1 MKKVLWI
8 FTFVLVFVILGGAFA
23 YANMAPP
30 PITNTD
36 TLKVGTWAKIKEIAN
51 GKEMVMWF
59 GVVGEEKINGK
70 RYVWIEIRTTQ
81 GGKKIIVKAL
91 MRMSTENIE
100 SDIKRIIIKAG
111 NQPAM
116 EISSDMM
123 QMMGQ
128 NMNVFGSSVSS
139 EDTNKANTEVK
150 VVGTERV
157 TVPAGTFTAKH
168 IKIIDKST
176 SSSMV
181 DIWQTNKVPISIV
194 KVKSSDGA
202 EMVLLSYGKG
212 AKTEI
217 TEKPMQLNMQNIMN
231 MNKK

>member
-8 FTFVLVFVILGGAFA
+8 FTLVFVFVILGGIFA
-23 YANMAPP
+23 YANITPP
-30 PITNTD
+30 PIINTD
-36 TLKVGTWAKIKEIAN
+36 ALKVGTWAKIKETTN
-51 GKEMVMWF
+51 GREMVMWF
-59 GVVGEEKINGK
+59 GVVGEKKIGGK

-81 GGKKIIVKAL
+81 GGQKIILKAL
-91 MRMSTENIE
+91 MRMSTKNIE
-100 SDIKRIIIKAG
+100 SDIKKIIVKAG

-128 NMNVFGSSVSS
+128 GMNVFGSSMPSG
-139 EDTNKANTEVK
+139 DTNKANAEIK

-157 TVPAGTFTAKH
+157 TVPAGTFAAKH

-176 SSSMV
+176 SSPIV

-194 KVKSSDGA
+194 KVKSSEGS
-202 EMVLLSYGKG
+202 EMVLLAYGKG

-217 TEKPMQLNMQNIMN
+217 TEKPIPLNMQNIMN